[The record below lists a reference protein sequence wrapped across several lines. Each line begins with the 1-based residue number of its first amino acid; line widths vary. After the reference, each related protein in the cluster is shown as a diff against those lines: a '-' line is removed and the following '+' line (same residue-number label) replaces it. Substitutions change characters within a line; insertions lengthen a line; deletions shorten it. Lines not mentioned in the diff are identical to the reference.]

1 MLVLLNVTE
10 TWFLYIGIVLATILL
25 IGVILYFTC
34 GLRSKRDNKKSVERV
49 NVDESFMTLLLAGL
63 GNISNIES
71 VAIDNGRIKF
81 KIKDLDIINAEQLKE
96 LSTSG
101 VFITGSN
108 VKLLFKYDSNTIL
121 EELVKRGVSVC

>member
-25 IGVILYFTC
+25 IGIILYFTC
-34 GLRSKRDNKKSVERV
+34 GLRSKRDNKKSIERV
-49 NVDESFMTLLLAGL
+49 NVDESFIMLLLEGL
-63 GNISNIES
+63 GNISNIENVS
-71 VAIDNGRIKF
+71 IDNGRIKF
-81 KIKDLDIINAEQLKE
+81 RIRDLDIINAEQLKE

-121 EELVKRGVSVC
+121 EELVKRGVSTC